1 MASLILFF
9 RMVKPYGY
17 IAAWRIARFAGR
29 EVA

>member
-1 MASLILFF
+1 MANLILFLKL
-9 RMVKPYGY
+9 MKPYGY